1 MLKSSSIEIAETKFL
16 RTLGTSLVMLA
27 LLLGAK
33 AAGAQEASCSS
44 HGEITKQLEQR
55 YAEAPVSLGLSS
67 SGRLVQVFS
76 TEDGATWTMVLTRPD
91 GLSCVVASGKYWQT
105 ATPRKLGPEA

>member
-1 MLKSSSIEIAETKFL
+1 MLKIPTAEITETAFL
-16 RTLGTSLVMLA
+16 RALGTSVLTLA

-33 AAGAQEASCSS
+33 AAVAEEARCTA
-44 HGEITKQLEQR
+44 HAEITKQLEQR

-67 SGRLVQVFS
+67 AGRLVQVFS
-76 TEDGATWTMVLTRPD
+76 TEDGATWTLVLTQPD
-91 GLSCVVASGKYWQT
+91 GTSCVVGSGRYWQT